1 MNTATTRKDAA
12 AGPSERID
20 RLERRALLCAL
31 WMFVLLNF
39 IFRDLHEIVK
49 AEFLA
54 DAVNGIYN
62 GREVTEAMFLLG
74 GIIVEVP
81 IVMMLMPWVLPLRPT
96 RWANIVVAPLFGL
109 TLIGAPG
116 DLDDYFHFGLMVM
129 ALAFIVWKAWSWER
143 PASQVAGG
151 LAPGSMNPIGTSAG
165 SKRL

>member
-1 MNTATTRKDAA
+1 MNTATTSKDA
-12 AGPSERID
+12 SVDTNRRID
-20 RLERRALLCAL
+20 RLESRALLCAL

-74 GIIVEVP
+74 GVIVEVP
-81 IVMMLMPWVLPLRPT
+81 IVMMLLAWVLPLQLS

-109 TLIGAPG
+109 TLIAAPG
-116 DLDDYFHFGLMVM
+116 DLDDYFHFSLMAM
-129 ALAFIVWKAWSWER
+129 ALAAIVWKAWTWER
-143 PASQVAGG
+143 PASSAVGKSA
-151 LAPGSMNPIGTSAG
+151 AG
-165 SKRL
+165 SVDI

>member
-1 MNTATTRKDAA
+1 MNTATTSKDSSV
-12 AGPSERID
+12 GPNRRID

-54 DAVNGIYN
+54 DAANGIYN

-74 GIIVEVP
+74 GVIVEVP
-81 IVMMLMPWVLPLRPT
+81 ILMMLMAWVLPLRPG

-116 DLDDYFHFGLMVM
+116 DLDDYFHFGLMAI
-129 ALAFIVWKAWSWER
+129 ALAAIVWKAWSWER
-143 PASQVAGG
+143 PASSAVDKSA
-151 LAPGSMNPIGTSAG
+151 AG
-165 SKRL
+165 SVDI